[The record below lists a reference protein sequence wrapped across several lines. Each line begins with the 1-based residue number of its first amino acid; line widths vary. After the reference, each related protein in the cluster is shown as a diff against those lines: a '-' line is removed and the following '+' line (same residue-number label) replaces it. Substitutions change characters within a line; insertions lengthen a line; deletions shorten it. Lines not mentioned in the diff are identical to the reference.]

1 MDTDYTHGF
10 LLGTVLRKQEM
21 LLENTLK
28 DLEISLKEYALLM
41 VISNSEKKLTQL
53 EAGNQLQ
60 FDRTSVGQLIDGLCS
75 KGFIE
80 RNSKPN
86 DRRAYLLSLTEK
98 GVDLLKQLRALEADC
113 KNVCLSPLTP
123 NERSNFMNYL
133 QTLIKGE

>member
-1 MDTDYTHGF
+1 MDTDYTLGF

-28 DLEISLKEYALLM
+28 VLEISLKEYALLM

-60 FDRTSVGQLIDGLCS
+60 FDRTSVGQLIDGLCG
-75 KGFIE
+75 KEFIE